1 MVGGREEIK
10 YILYEISGVKVEK
23 ISVVSVCPGV
33 EDVVSWYCKQVKV
46 IVFVLLMK
54 NVNRHSLSSNVTRII
69 NWSHY
74 INHASCRSTMLIIV
88 LEILQFKS

>member
-33 EDVVSWYCKQVKV
+33 EDVVS
-46 IVFVLLMK
+46 
-54 NVNRHSLSSNVTRII
+54 
-69 NWSHY
+69 
-74 INHASCRSTMLIIV
+74 
-88 LEILQFKS
+88 